1 MALYGVYTK
10 LKTIARDGG
19 EAYIYKVRHNELG
32 YVRALRVLKEPVESE
47 QDPIFLKFK
56 EECKKLLRLGNGN
69 HPNIVH
75 IYQPS
80 FWKEPNNDEGKAFV
94 EMDYVD
100 GMDLLKYVRQQRGV
114 VPVDDVLRMVEQMS
128 SALAF
133 CHVEIYKFSMTKEE
147 QDMAKNEDAI
157 KKLIRDYRVVHND
170 IHSNNIMRR
179 ENGDYVLLD
188 FGLSFDGV
196 EFVRTSRRKAGVQEF
211 MAPEKWDVR
220 VEDEDLTPQLD
231 IYGFGVVMYEYL
243 TGKVPFKFD
252 GTTETQQLTLMN
264 KIKASADSR
273 EVVPSIFECRKS
285 SYEAIHPGE
294 DYKKD
299 YPQWLEEVI
308 YKCLQ
313 KDPEKRYPDG
323 KALYDDV
330 MGYLKDENPLMI
342 ELKGLREQVE
352 TLKKSVDHLTSKL
365 DKAEVDKEELREK
378 AEEEKAQLRKEA
390 DDKIEQLRKERDSF
404 EKKLKE
410 AESIIIKLEEKIK
423 ELEKRDPIPSP
434 PFNSEIAKLK
444 EQLKQ
449 ANERIHE
456 LEQQLA
462 EKKLPT
468 EEELKHPRNRFLKA
482 AALVLAIL
490 LGAGGWFG
498 WNGYK
503 KINYTEQ
510 QLENKNDSLI
520 RQERRIRR
528 LQNDNEK
535 QKKNLFLRSFH
546 PKGEENSLVEGD
558 YIGSVTNKNGSLI
571 FLTEQIKG
579 GVYHVMA
586 YSFNEDSNR
595 YEKTMAFNVPDP
607 DRKGKKKDA
616 DHIPSVS
623 CECWKSSS
631 PNGDFFVFNKADNT
645 LYLPLMHENA
655 KTKQNFGSDRYIVYE
670 YDGNRFTTK
679 SKNEGGFWIHSSLRD
694 YKALVAVL
702 TAKNRLIRIDEM
714 KDGSYRCAIWI
725 DKVDMSGAPDLVLT
739 GSLVETSQYLFE
751 DDIYSYQIDM
761 DSKTL
766 KVAKNGKQKLFGSF
780 DIEHIEVV
788 CKDN

>member
-10 LKTIARDGG
+10 LKTLAKDGG

-32 YVRALRVLKEPVESE
+32 YVRALRVLKEPIDSD
-47 QDPIFLKFK
+47 QDEKFLKFK

-75 IYQPS
+75 IYQPR
-80 FWKEPNNDEGKAFV
+80 FWKDPNNDEGRAFV

-100 GMDLLKYVRQQRGV
+100 GMDLLKYLRQQQGF

-133 CHVEIYKFSMTKEE
+133 CHVEIYKFSMTKDE
-147 QDMAKNEDAI
+147 QDMTKTDETIAQ
-157 KKLIRDYRVVHND
+157 LIRNYRVVHND

-196 EFVRTSRRKAGVQEF
+196 EFVRTSRRRGGVQEF
-211 MAPEKWDVR
+211 MAPEKWDEKL
-220 VEDEDLTPQLD
+220 EDKDLTPQLD

-243 TGKVPFKFD
+243 TGKLPFKFD
-252 GTTETQQLTLMN
+252 GTTETQQLVLMN
-264 KIKASADSR
+264 KIKASDDSR
-273 EVVPSIFECRKS
+273 EVVPSIFERRKS
-285 SYEAIHPGE
+285 SFEAKYPGK
-294 DYKKD
+294 DYSKKD
-299 YPQWLEEVI
+299 YPDWLEEVI

-330 MGYLKDENPLMI
+330 MQHMKDENPLTK

-352 TLKKSVDHLTSKL
+352 TLKKSVDHLTAKL
-365 DKAEVDKEELREK
+365 DKAENDKLKLKEEAEK
-378 AEEEKAQLRKEA
+378 EKAQLKEEA
-390 DDKIEQLRKERDSF
+390 EEEIARLKAERDAF
-404 EKKLKE
+404 KGKLQE
-410 AESIIIKLEEKIK
+410 AETDIKKLEERIQ
-423 ELEKRDPIPSP
+423 ELEKRGPILPPSGP
-434 PFNSEIAKLK
+434 EIAKLK
-444 EQLKQ
+444 EQLEQ
-449 ANERIHE
+449 ANNKIHE

-462 EKKLPT
+462 EKLPI
-468 EEELKHPRNRFLKA
+468 EEELKKQRNRFLKT

-498 WNGYK
+498 WYGYK
-503 KINYTEQ
+503 KISFTEQ
-510 QLENKNDSLI
+510 QLESRNDSLI
-520 RQERRIRR
+520 RQERLFRR
-528 LQNDNEK
+528 LQHDNEK
-535 QKKNLFLRSFH
+535 QVKNQFLKSFH

-558 YIGSVTNKNGSLI
+558 YIGSVTNKNGSPI
-571 FLTEQIKG
+571 FLMEQMKG

-595 YEKTMAFNVPDP
+595 YEKTMAFNVPDKKGN
-607 DRKGKKKDA
+607 RKDVA
-616 DHIPSVS
+616 QIPSVS
-623 CECWKSSS
+623 CECWKSSN

-645 LYLPLMHENA
+645 LYIPLMHEDN
-655 KTKQNFGSDRYIVYE
+655 KTKQNFGSDRYIVYG

-679 SKNEGGFWIHSSLRD
+679 CKNEGGFWIHSSLRD

-702 TAKNRLIRIDEM
+702 AAKNRLIRIDEM
-714 KDGSYRCAIWI
+714 KDGSYRCAVWI

-739 GSLVETSQYLFE
+739 GSLVETGQYLFE
-751 DDIYSYQIDM
+751 DDTYSYQIDL

-766 KVAKNGKQKLFGSF
+766 RVIKNGKQKLFGSF
-780 DIEHIEVV
+780 DIEHTEVA
-788 CKDN
+788 CKSN